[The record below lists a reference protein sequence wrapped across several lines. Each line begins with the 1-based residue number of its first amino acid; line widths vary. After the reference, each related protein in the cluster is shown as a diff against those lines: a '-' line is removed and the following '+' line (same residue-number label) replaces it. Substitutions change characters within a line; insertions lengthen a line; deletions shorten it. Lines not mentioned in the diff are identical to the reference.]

1 MKLLIPILSILLSLL
16 SYAQEPER
24 IPTPK
29 PFPVADEK
37 AELKRVPAVID
48 SNLKDKEKLTK
59 LSAEDL
65 KTKYQGAIPVDHE
78 AYLIITGGEG
88 KVIPS
93 GQWVVYDLTEKEL
106 ISYVA
111 PSLAFQLYQ
120 TPGLDYV
127 FIPSQVSLRATV
139 VSVRRSADPFIEW
152 TDELIKTHDPQNVA
166 IFSVMARSAEKAECA
181 VDVPAK
187 GKHVLDVE
195 PIMGVDLKHIDVTFH
210 LSLLANDANSGI
222 DLKTSVVLANG
233 KPLIHPI
240 GISAQSD
247 RIYILKMIAEIV
259 DVTGKKLPA
268 KKH

>member
-1 MKLLIPILSILLSLL
+1 MKLLIPIFSILLSLL
-16 SYAQEPER
+16 SHAQEPEGF
-24 IPTPK
+24 PAPK
-29 PFPVADEK
+29 PYPVADEK
-37 AELKRVPAVID
+37 AELKRVPMVVD
-48 SNLKDKEKLTK
+48 FDLKDKDKLTK

-65 KTKYQGAIPVDHE
+65 KTKYQGAIPADHE

-106 ISYVA
+106 VSYVV

-139 VSVRRSADPFIEW
+139 VSVKRAADPFVAW
-152 TDELIKTHDPQNVA
+152 TDDLIKSLDPQNVA
-166 IFSVMARSAEKAECA
+166 IFSVMARSGEKAKCV
-181 VDVPAK
+181 VDVSAK
-187 GKHVLDVE
+187 GKHILDVE
-195 PIMGVDLKHIDVTFH
+195 PIMGEDLKHIDATFH
-210 LSLLANDANSGI
+210 LSLLTTDANSGI

-240 GISAQSD
+240 GISTQSD